1 MNQLVRGGFAALAAA
16 VAVPADVSA
25 QVEVVPTIGYYWP
38 VGGWGPEEDDGT
50 GFPLRRQLSAAILGA
65 RLSFRVAPRVSIE
78 GTFGASPSQVAVSR
92 VTGTTDYD
100 GGVYLGSVRA
110 VWKLGTL
117 VDGPSF
123 NQTHWDVLLGGGLG
137 IVHRI
142 SGGWEDLSGLT
153 TPALSLVASVRLG
166 TFHFTFEDFISWAQY
181 GSDTDPN
188 QTEMRMHNDLV
199 GAVGFT
205 IPLGSRR

>member
-1 MNQLVRGGFAALAAA
+1 MNQLVRGGFAALVAAA
-16 VAVPADVSA
+16 GVPASVRA
-25 QVEVVPTIGYYWP
+25 QVDLVPTIGYYWP
-38 VGGWGPEEDDGT
+38 VGGWGPQQDDGT
-50 GFPLRRQLSAAILGA
+50 GFPLRRQLSAAMLGA
-65 RLSFRVAPRVSIE
+65 RLSFNVSPRVIVE

-100 GGVYLGSVRA
+100 GAVYLSSVRA

-137 IVHRI
+137 IVHRT

-153 TPALSLVASVRLG
+153 TPALSLVGSVRLG

-199 GAVGFT
+199 LSVGFSV
-205 IPLGSRR
+205 PLGSRR